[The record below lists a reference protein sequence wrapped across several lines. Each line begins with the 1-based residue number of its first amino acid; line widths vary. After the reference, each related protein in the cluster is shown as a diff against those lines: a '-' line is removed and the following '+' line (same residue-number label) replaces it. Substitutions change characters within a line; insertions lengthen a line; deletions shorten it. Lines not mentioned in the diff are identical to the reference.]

1 MALVVKNPRARVGDL
16 RGMGSIPGSPRGGHG
31 NPCLENPMD
40 RGARQAAVHT
50 AAKNMT
56 EAT

>member
-1 MALVVKNPRARVGDL
+1 MVVKSPPASVEDL

-31 NPCLENPMD
+31 NPCLKNPMD
-40 RGARQAAVHT
+40 RGAQQATVHT

-56 EAT
+56 EAA